1 MSSFLK
7 NEIYTW
13 SSLKGTVGSQTFIK
27 YILLLITVLL
37 DKIGNSIMVCFLD
50 KENPLIRCLL
60 SNSVFKTAENKA
72 SAKLQNHY
80 VAVHSGT
87 IYFFDVL

>member
-1 MSSFLK
+1 MEMFKPSPGALFTHILPQINMSSFLK

-50 KENPLIRCLL
+50 KENPLI
-60 SNSVFKTAENKA
+60 
-72 SAKLQNHY
+72 
-80 VAVHSGT
+80 
-87 IYFFDVL
+87 